1 MILSCSTSPHCM
13 FSMCSH
19 DLDNILL
26 ENLGDVRTLQ
36 AVFELEALLLTGMI
50 IWWSLFGSGTLHKK
64 QNKFLSGHC
73 MEKDRDPPRGLQ
85 FILGTKQRPHL
96 VDTLVM
102 ANLGYWQMKVS
113 PGVWYL
119 QLAPGRSADLY
130 ELPPKLIAIDSLRGK
145 LMHIEVQKKKG
156 KEREELLNAADD
168 HQFQE
173 KMVCFL
179 FSY

>member
-1 MILSCSTSPHCM
+1 
-13 FSMCSH
+13 
-19 DLDNILL
+19 
-26 ENLGDVRTLQ
+26 
-36 AVFELEALLLTGMI
+36 
-50 IWWSLFGSGTLHKK
+50 
-64 QNKFLSGHC
+64 

-156 KEREELLNAADD
+156 KEHEDLLNAADD
-168 HQFQE
+168 YHFQE
-173 KMVCFL
+173 KTVCFL
-179 FSY
+179 FSYWDTFEILHITYFTFFFWNAG

>member
-1 MILSCSTSPHCM
+1 
-13 FSMCSH
+13 
-19 DLDNILL
+19 
-26 ENLGDVRTLQ
+26 
-36 AVFELEALLLTGMI
+36 
-50 IWWSLFGSGTLHKK
+50 
-64 QNKFLSGHC
+64 

-156 KEREELLNAADD
+156 KEHEELLNAADD
-168 HQFQE
+168 YHFQE
-173 KMVCFL
+173 KTVCFL
-179 FSY
+179 FSYCHTFEILCITYFKIFFLMQDNKGWNNNLLKWASSLISGDASLKNKADKITVSNHIFSYLSSILLRIL

>member
-1 MILSCSTSPHCM
+1 
-13 FSMCSH
+13 
-19 DLDNILL
+19 
-26 ENLGDVRTLQ
+26 
-36 AVFELEALLLTGMI
+36 
-50 IWWSLFGSGTLHKK
+50 
-64 QNKFLSGHC
+64 

-113 PGVWYL
+113 PGLWYL

-130 ELPPKLIAIDSLRGK
+130 GLPPKLIAIDSLRGK
-145 LMHIEVQKKKG
+145 LMHIEVHKKKG
-156 KEREELLNAADD
+156 REHEELLNAADD
-168 HQFQE
+168 HHFQE

-179 FSY
+179 IWLLTYLRL